1 MYRNGR
7 PVRQTIPLNL
17 IIDDR
22 TALVVGGGR
31 VGLRK
36 VRGLVDAGAKIELI
50 CPEATEELSALA
62 ESSDALVWTKRQYR
76 DGDAAGHLLVFACTD
91 DKHVNRAVLD
101 DARKAHVPCC
111 CSDMNWPDGDFTT
124 PATARLGDILLAVST
139 SGQSCSSARNVKNE
153 LVAYLGERRDLQLTV
168 LGTSDA
174 LLPSRKRAPFHL
186 PAAERD
192 ALGRLVTRVKGVREF
207 FILNTCNRVEL
218 AVVAVPDAAVIA
230 LLKRLTGFDRLAD
243 GEYFALGGFEAFRH
257 LVRVCA
263 GLESSLLGEFHVVSQ
278 MKDAFAEAE
287 AKGWSGPAIRF
298 TAAETLRVA
307 KLVRHDVEGLL
318 HVAEIDQVAVRYL
331 SVHGG
336 LDANTHVVMVGTGR
350 VGTGVVRALAAQGV
364 RITWVYHNR
373 IPDLDAIKAS
383 PVAQASPV
391 AKASPVPQASL
402 VPQVQSA
409 SITLKSLDELPAVLK
424 DADIVLTAVD
434 SSKPVVTAAMADAVA
449 DRNVLMVDLGLPR
462 NIDPFFDDCGHGVT
476 VADLDDLKLWHRV
489 KTGTLNEVLARA
501 DGIIRNEYKA
511 MM

>member
-1 MYRNGR
+1 MYRQGR
-7 PVRQTIPLNL
+7 PIRQTIPLNL
-17 IIDDR
+17 IVDDR
-22 TALVVGGGR
+22 RALVVGGGQ

-36 VRGLVDAGAKIELI
+36 VRGLLDAGATVELI
-50 CPEATEELSALA
+50 SPDATEPLAALA
-62 ESSDALVWTKRQYR
+62 ASDDRLLWTRRTYVP
-76 DGDAAGHLLVFACTD
+76 GDSAGHLLVFACTD
-91 DKHVNRAVLD
+91 DKHINRLILD

-111 CSDMNWPDGDFTT
+111 CADMNWPDGDFTT
-124 PATARLGDILLAVST
+124 PATARIGDLLLAVST
-139 SGQSCSSARNVKNE
+139 SGQSCRSARDVRNE
-153 LVAYLGERRDLQLTV
+153 LAAYLGERRDLQLTV

-174 LLPSRKRAPFHL
+174 LLPSRRRAPFHL

-192 ALGRLVTRVKGVREF
+192 ALGRLVTRVRGVREF

-218 AVVAVPDAAVIA
+218 AVVAVPDADVIA

-287 AKGWSGPAIRF
+287 AKRWSGPALRF

-318 HVAEIDQVAVRYL
+318 KVAEIDQVAVRYL

-336 LDANTHVVMVGTGR
+336 LDANAHVVVVGTGR
-350 VGTGVVRALAAQGV
+350 VGTGVVQALSAQGV
-364 RITWVYHNR
+364 RITWTYHNR
-373 IPDLDAIKAS
+373 IPDAS
-383 PVAQASPV
+383 SMPSV
-391 AKASPVPQASL
+391 
-402 VPQVQSA
+402 
-409 SITLKSLDELPAVLK
+409 TLRPLAELPEALA

-434 SSKPVVTAAMADAVA
+434 SSRPIVTAAMSSAVA

-462 NIDPFFDDCGHGVT
+462 NIDPFFDDFGHGVT

-501 DGIIRNEYKA
+501 DAIIREEYRA
-511 MM
+511 ML